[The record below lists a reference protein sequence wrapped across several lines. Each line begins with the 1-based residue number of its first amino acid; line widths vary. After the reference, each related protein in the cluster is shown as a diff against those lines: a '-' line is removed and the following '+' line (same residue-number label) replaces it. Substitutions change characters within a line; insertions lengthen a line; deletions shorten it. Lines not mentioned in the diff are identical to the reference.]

1 MLVLLPCVYL
11 DGEVRLRLSWL
22 PEADRTQQGEALPR
36 LGSGL
41 RRCFLLCGI
50 LLGLRA
56 ILLGLCV

>member
-1 MLVLLPCVYL
+1 MLVLLPCTYL

-22 PEADRTQQGEALPR
+22 PEVDRTQQGEALSR

-41 RRCFLLCGI
+41 RRCFLLRG
-50 LLGLRA
+50 